1 MHLMCFNKYLIA
13 LLLLIVIAGMGNIAY
28 AVKPVPV
35 ITSASPLPNGV
46 MTIPYSFT
54 FQATSTQPPIS
65 NWLVQSGAPPPG
77 LTLGNNDGVLSG
89 TPTAAGTYTFGITC
103 DDTQNPRTSKVTTF
117 TLTIS
122 PPSCSFAGGINIGS
136 IAFSNVDPSST
147 GNLYATAVTQQVA
160 FTCNVSPMAYT
171 INMNPSSGWMMQSGA
186 NTMAYTLGIAASGT
200 YSGVAVNLLI
210 PSGAGATSISQPDYQ
225 NAPSGAYANNAV
237 INITVNWILG
247 GAGSINATIP
257 IGNVNGSVINM
268 CTVSQSPG
276 ILTFN
281 IDPSVSG
288 TTNATISPDMQ
299 IKCTKN
305 AGITI
310 AASSACGGA
319 APTLA
324 NGYPPV
330 CGANKIPYTF
340 NFLSSITGQG
350 FGGTGISLGLG
361 GSAAS
366 ANYATAPVGN
376 YGDQQMLTI
385 TY

>member
-1 MHLMCFNKYLIA
+1 MHLTCFNKYLIA
-13 LLLLIVIAGMGNIAY
+13 LLLFIVIAGMENVAY
-28 AVKPVPV
+28 AAKPVPV
-35 ITSASPLPNGV
+35 ITSSSPLPAGV
-46 MTIPYSFT
+46 TAIPYSFT

-65 NWLVQSGAPPPG
+65 NWVVRSGAVPPG
-77 LTLGNNDGVLSG
+77 LLLDNNTGVLSG

-103 DDTQNPRTSKVTTF
+103 DDTQNPRTSLVTTF

-122 PPSCSFAGGINIGS
+122 PPSCSFVGGINTGA
-136 IAFSNVDPSST
+136 IAFSTIDPSST
-147 GNLYATAVTQQVA
+147 GNLYATITQQVA
-160 FTCNVSPMAYT
+160 LTCNVSPMAYT
-171 INMNPSSGWMMQSGA
+171 VSVNPSSGWIMQSGA
-186 NTMAYTLGIAASGT
+186 NTMVYKLGIGASGT

-210 PSGAGATSISQPDYQ
+210 PSGVDATSISQPDYQ
-225 NAPSGAYANNAV
+225 NAPSGAYTNNAA

-247 GAGSINATIP
+247 GGGSINATIP
-257 IGNVNGSVINM
+257 IGNVSGSVINI

-319 APTLA
+319 APMLA

-330 CGANKIPYTF
+330 CGANTIPYTF

-350 FGGTGISLGLG
+350 FGGTGLSLGLS
-361 GSAAS
+361 GSTSS

-376 YGDQQMLTI
+376 YGDQQTLTI